1 MSRKVLWAVMV
12 IGILLVVAPFAI
24 NLPGKA
30 SAGQKMIDNFHGIM
44 QPGAVKQTV
53 DYYNNTFVPLGSVA
67 QGGVQAAAEV
77 QQMTTGLASA
87 LHMTPAQVQQFLGSN
102 YPAMAKL
109 LGSFPQLVP
118 IFKNVP
124 PGLDF
129 YKPLVTTMNNNVHN
143 YKEISSL
150 PNFNLFTWFFVV
162 PGALLVILSGLGL
175 ALGRRQP

>member
-67 QGGVQAAAEV
+67 QGGVQAAAE
-77 QQMTTGLASA
+77 
-87 LHMTPAQVQQFLGSN
+87 VQQFLGSN